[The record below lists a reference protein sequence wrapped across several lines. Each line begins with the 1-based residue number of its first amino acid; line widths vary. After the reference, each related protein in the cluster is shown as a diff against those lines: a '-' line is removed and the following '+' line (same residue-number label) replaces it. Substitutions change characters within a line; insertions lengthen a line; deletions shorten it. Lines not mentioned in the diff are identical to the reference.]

1 MHKGVILLVEASD
14 KEEALNEVESFL
26 EPYGE
31 GFVWDWY
38 QIGGRWNNTLAPK
51 DKLDMFKEKCDSILS
66 KNEHG
71 WLTQNEI
78 DSKQELLQKAWEE
91 CGLEGNNNYCNHYN
105 LPEDGNVYDIVPLKD
120 CIDVVKEWCKDL
132 DKEREELWNKL
143 VQAKEESKEGKWDST
158 GYLAGQYRDAQYGN
172 FCFDSNVYNVTEE
185 LAEDI
190 PDNIEEYFA
199 VMVDMHN

>member
-1 MHKGVILLVEASD
+1 MHKGVILLVKASD
-14 KEEALNEVESFL
+14 KEEALSEVESFL

-51 DKLDMFKEKCDSILS
+51 DK
-66 KNEHG
+66 
-71 WLTQNEI
+71 Q
-78 DSKQELLQKAWEE
+78 
-91 CGLEGNNNYCNHYN
+91 GNNNYCDHYS
-105 LPEDGNVYDIVPLKD
+105 LPEYGNVYDIVPLKD

-132 DKEREELWNKL
+132 DKEREELWDKL
-143 VQAKEESKEGKWDST
+143 VQAKEEAKEGKWDST
-158 GYLAGQYRDAQYGN
+158 GYLAGQYRDAHYGN
-172 FCFDSNVYNVTEE
+172 FCFDSNVYNVTEG